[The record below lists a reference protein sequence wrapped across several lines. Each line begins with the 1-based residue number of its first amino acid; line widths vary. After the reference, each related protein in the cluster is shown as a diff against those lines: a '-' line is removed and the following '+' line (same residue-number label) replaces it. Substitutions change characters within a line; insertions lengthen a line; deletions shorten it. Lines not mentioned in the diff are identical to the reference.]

1 MHRLLLIF
9 SLALFFSCGEAV
21 DSKVPNDRN
30 ILENF
35 SYSIDTVVVDPG
47 DEIINIKRGARFS
60 TVSLEAQKYYY
71 YDYDKTS
78 IHEID
83 LETLKLTDTHQFSK
97 EGPNSIGFN
106 PPKIQPLS
114 DERFLFVSSGINV
127 GTFNKNGEKEKSLKF
142 NFREIEGL
150 EEEGEGLITYN
161 AQISE
166 NEKLLFALTR
176 PDMVSSDVRLIII
189 DPDTK
194 TGKSISLPE
203 FIPTLNFKIRLQTEK
218 EVWGV
223 GEGVNLKIL
232 KDQLF
237 ISSTTNSDT
246 YIYDYHSDSL
256 RLVEFP
262 HQLVPDRKIAE
273 VKNKVEDKAE
283 FYAEWAKF
291 KYQISFAEFLW
302 DKERQQYFRFAYQL
316 IPRDDPNLEDKSEV
330 FLFAYDKDL
339 NLIGES
345 QLENVEYRFQSPFF
359 KDGKLWSY
367 VNVEDELGFAV
378 FTFDF
383 EEK

>member
-1 MHRLLLIF
+1 M
-9 SLALFFSCGEAV
+9 V
-21 DSKVPNDRN
+21 
-30 ILENF
+30 
-35 SYSIDTVVVDPG
+35 IDPSE
-47 DEIINIKRGARFS
+47 EIINIKRGARFS
-60 TVSLEAQKYYY
+60 TVSLDAQKYYY

-83 LETLKLTDTHQFSK
+83 LETLKLTDVYPFSK

-127 GTFNKNGEKEKSLKF
+127 GTFNKKGEKEKSLKF

-176 PDMVSSDVRLIII
+176 PDIVSSDVRLIIL
-189 DPDTK
+189 DPNTK
-194 TGKSISLPE
+194 IGKSLSLPE
-203 FIPTLNFKIRLQTEK
+203 FIHTLNFKISLKTEK
-218 EVWGV
+218 FFRGV
-223 GEGVNLKIL
+223 GEAVNLNTL
-232 KDQLF
+232 NDQLF
-237 ISSTTNSDT
+237 ITSTANSDT
-246 YIYDYHSDSL
+246 YIYDFQVDSL

-262 HQLVPDRKIAE
+262 HQLVPNKKIAE
-273 VKNKVEDKAE
+273 VKNKVEDEAE
-283 FYAEWAKF
+283 FEAEWAKF

-302 DKERQQYFRFAYQL
+302 DKERQQYFRFGYQL

-359 KDGKLWSY
+359 KDGKLYSY

-383 EEK
+383 

>member
-1 MHRLLLIF
+1 MKKLLTIIF
-9 SLALFFSCGEAV
+9 LPLLAACSVKESGSTEQ
-21 DSKVPNDRN
+21 KN
-30 ILENF
+30 ILEDLSF
-35 SYSIDTVVVDPG
+35 SIDTVVIDPG
-47 DEIINIKRGARFS
+47 EEIINIKRGARFS
-60 TVSLEAQKYYY
+60 TVSLDAQKYYY

-83 LETLKLTDTHQFSK
+83 LETLKLTDVYPFSK

-127 GTFNKNGEKEKSLKF
+127 GTFNKKGEKEKSLKF

-176 PDMVSSDVRLIII
+176 PDMVSSDVRLIIL
-189 DPDTK
+189 DPNTK
-194 TGKSISLPE
+194 IGKSLSLPE
-203 FIPTLNFKIRLQTEK
+203 FIHTLNFKISLKTEK
-218 EVWGV
+218 FFRGV
-223 GEGVNLKIL
+223 GEAVNLNTL
-232 KDQLF
+232 NDQLF
-237 ISSTTNSDT
+237 ITSTANSDT
-246 YIYDYHSDSL
+246 YIYDYQVDSL

-262 HQLVPDRKIAE
+262 HQLVPNKKIAE
-273 VKNKVEDKAE
+273 VKNKVEDEAE
-283 FYAEWAKF
+283 FEAEWAKF

-302 DKERQQYFRFAYQL
+302 DKERQQYFRFGYQL

-359 KDGKLWSY
+359 KDGKLYSY

>member
-1 MHRLLLIF
+1 MKKLLTIIF
-9 SLALFFSCGEAV
+9 LPLLAACSVKESGSTEHI
-21 DSKVPNDRN
+21 N
-30 ILENF
+30 ILEDLSF
-35 SYSIDTVVVDPG
+35 SIDTVVIDPG

-60 TVSLEAQKYYY
+60 TVSLDAQKYYY

-176 PDMVSSDVRLIII
+176 PDMVSSDVRLIIL
-189 DPDTK
+189 DPNTK
-194 TGKSISLPE
+194 IGKSLSLPE
-203 FIPTLNFKIRLQTEK
+203 FIHTLNFKISLKTEK
-218 EVWGV
+218 FFRGV
-223 GEGVNLKIL
+223 GEAVNLNTL
-232 KDQLF
+232 NDQLF
-237 ISSTTNSDT
+237 ITSTANSDT
-246 YIYDYHSDSL
+246 YIYDYQSDSL

-262 HQLVPDRKIAE
+262 HQLVPNKKIAE
-273 VKNKVEDKAE
+273 VKNKVEDEAE
-283 FYAEWAKF
+283 FEAEWAKF

-316 IPRDDPNLEDKSEV
+316 ISNEDLKLEKKSEV

-339 NLIGES
+339 NLIGET
-345 QLENVEYRFQSPFF
+345 QLENVEYRFESPFF